1 MMSKYT
7 TEVRFICEQA
17 IGLNK
22 SLQLPSVNDI
32 IAQAYE
38 IIIAPMN
45 FPIFDSEYKPLIGK
59 KILKHFYTREIGL
72 ETAGLWKLKLET
84 KLDEIMPLYNQY
96 YKSALLEFNPLWD
109 TDLTRSYNLK
119 KNDKTDNTKTFE
131 QSENINRDTDGDSER
146 NTSASGEAH
155 NLNTYSDT
163 PQGGLNG
170 IISKDYLT
178 NATEDKGEN
187 SSQGNEKNNYS
198 ETLNEKRAN
207 SYTDILNG
215 KFTANDKYLE
225 RLTGKSSG
233 KSFSELI
240 EEFRK
245 TFLNIDMMVIQE
257 LEPLFMQIW

>member
-1 MMSKYT
+1 MSRYT

-22 SLQLPSVNDI
+22 SLQRPSVNDI

-38 IIIAPMN
+38 VIIAPMS
-45 FPIFDSEYKPLIGK
+45 FPIFDNEYKPLIGK
-59 KILKHFYTREIGL
+59 KILKHFYAREIGL
-72 ETAGLWKLKLET
+72 ETVGLWKLKLET

-109 TDLTRSYNLK
+109 TDLTRTYNLK

-131 QSENINRDTDGDSER
+131 QNENTNRDTEGESKRDT
-146 NTSASGEAH
+146 NASGTAH
-155 NLNTYSDT
+155 NLNAFSDT
-163 PQGGLNG
+163 PQGDLNG

-178 NATEDKGEN
+178 NATEDTGEN
-187 SSQGNEKNNYS
+187 SSQGNENSDYS
-198 ETLNEKRAN
+198 ENVNEKHAN

-233 KSFSELI
+233 NSFSELI